1 MRIFISQPLFEKTNE
16 EILDVRKNIIEQL
29 WKKFGKDIEIIDCFQ
44 EFQKNLNPI
53 DYLSKNLIQLPKSDL
68 VYFVN
73 GWEDSKNCQLEHECA
88 CLYQMNIVYENN
100 EELMKRGKG
109 SIDIF
114 YENHKFFIRG
124 INCSQNVLFIF
135 SQFNPLIIS
144 SYLNKNKTI
153 NFELAVLNKFEH
165 TLLSKNFI
173 ELCKKQSITVSIN
186 QEEILE
192 TKKNEE
198 IIEKIIEGQKM
209 FEEKIKD

>member
-1 MRIFISQPLFEKTNE
+1 M
-16 EILDVRKNIIEQL
+16 
-29 WKKFGKDIEIIDCFQ
+29 
-44 EFQKNLNPI
+44 
-53 DYLSKNLIQLPKSDL
+53 
-68 VYFVN
+68 
-73 GWEDSKNCQLEHECA
+73 
-88 CLYQMNIVYENN
+88 
-100 EELMKRGKG
+100 
-109 SIDIF
+109 
-114 YENHKFFIRG
+114 
-124 INCSQNVLFIF
+124 FIF

-173 ELCKKQSITVSIN
+173 ELCKKQGITVSIN